1 VDHRPACSLCLHSC
15 DERWIGDGTRSFCTS
30 CLAAIGRYVSNGPGR
45 ARLWPAL
52 EGAPNDQTAL
62 RETEAGEGDTQ
73 VDGDEPAAQVFVDL
87 TKGSHEL
94 VNPADADTH
103 LALAVAYCEMGI
115 VGDALREAAVALRH
129 EKRLSRSSAREAM
142 SLLLD
147 ARHLRVGVD
156 ELLVALRNAVFT
168 N

>member
-1 VDHRPACSLCLHSC
+1 MDHRPACSLCLHSC

-87 TKGSHEL
+87 TTGSDGFI
-94 VNPADADTH
+94 NPADADTH
-103 LALAVAYCEMGI
+103 VGLAIAYREMGL
-115 VGDALREAAVALRH
+115 VGDALMNAAVALRH

-156 ELLVALRNAVFT
+156 ELLVALRNAMFT